1 MRKLLFPVLVVVVVI
16 GAGLFLSKSKQASA
30 PANTDKEMVE
40 NLASESVK
48 EFTMTAYYDPALKKP
63 VFSLPEM
70 AVKKG
75 DKVKIKVTNT
85 LGMHDF
91 LIDEFKVAEELPL
104 NEEVTIE
111 FTADKSGDFVY
122 YCSKP
127 GHRQNGQ
134 WGTLKVTE

>member
-1 MRKLLFPVLVVVVVI
+1 MW
-16 GAGLFLSKSKQASA
+16 KSKQASA
-30 PANTDKEMVE
+30 PTNTAPET
-40 NLASESVK
+40 ASVQAVK

-63 VFSLPEM
+63 IYSIPEM
-70 AVKKG
+70 NVKKG

-91 LIDEFKVAEELPL
+91 VIDEFAVAKELPL

-111 FTADKSGDFVY
+111 FTADKAGEFVY

-127 GHRQNGQ
+127 GHRAGGQ